1 MTQDLLGSIVRLA
14 SVLEAENAALAAM
27 DLPAAAALVAEKRE
41 ATTAFDTARVATP
54 VTPSAALRDA
64 AARLGSQA
72 EDNRRLLERAM
83 KVQTRVLGIIVGAA
97 RSSNPVQGYGR
108 SGAYAARAG
117 TGWALSARA

>member
-1 MTQDLLGSIVRLA
+1 MRQDLLGTIVRLA
-14 SVLEAENAALAAM
+14 CVLEAENAALEAM
-27 DLPAAAALVAEKRE
+27 DLPAAAALVTEKRAASE
-41 ATTAFDTARVATP
+41 AFDAARKAAP
-54 VTPSAALRDA
+54 PTPSAALQNA

-97 RSSNPVQGYGR
+97 RSSQPVQGYGR
-108 SGAYAARAG
+108 SGAYSARPK